1 METPLRLRLKKEGN
15 ITVMLPRS
23 RILAVLGLG
32 LGLAFI
38 MWGVLAP
45 RFLISDARLPLNL
58 SHTTLTL
65 RDEKA
70 TTRVVGKDL
79 VVQAPVTRQFHMEI
93 LPPSD
98 NVNATVRIGVTD
110 MRESLQKDLDRL
122 INATIWSYSIDR
134 LSGAAT
140 SQATVAD
147 QLASPTRSVDIDGQ
161 WLKFPT
167 NAEKTTYE
175 VFDVTLRKTLP
186 AVFAEEA
193 TKEGRTLYRY
203 RQEIQPTNVAQL
215 YQSVFNTTTLGNGE
229 DAAPGYLFHS
239 GTRDWW
245 VDQKTGLIV
254 DVEEKID
261 DYFGDA
267 EGVKHED
274 VLTFNGKISEEQVS
288 ELLHQASSV
297 SDGKIVRVINYVV
310 LAVGVILTIVGA
322 VGAFWPRKR

>member
-1 METPLRLRLKKEGN
+1 
-15 ITVMLPRS
+15 MLPRS

-32 LGLAFI
+32 LGLALVA
-38 MWGVLAP
+38 WGILAP
-45 RFLISDARLPLNL
+45 SFLMSDARLPLDL
-58 SHTTLTL
+58 SYTTLTL

-79 VVQAPVTRQFHMEI
+79 VVQAPVTRQFHTEI

-98 NVNATVRIGVTD
+98 ENTATVRVGVTD

-122 INATIWSYSIDR
+122 ISATVWSYSIDR
-134 LSGAAT
+134 RSGAAT

-147 QLASPTRSVDIDGQ
+147 QLASPTRSVTIDGQ

-167 NAEKTTYE
+167 DAEKTTYE

-186 AVFAEEA
+186 AVFTEE
-193 TKEGRTLYRY
+193 TVKEGRTLYRY

-215 YQSVFNTTTLGNGE
+215 YHSVLNTTTFRDGE
-229 DAAPGYLFHS
+229 NTTPGYLFHS
-239 GTRDWW
+239 GTRDWL
-245 VDQKTGLIV
+245 VDQKTGLVI

-267 EGVKHED
+267 EGVKRED
-274 VLTFNGKISEEQVS
+274 VLTFNGKVSEDHVS
-288 ELLHQASSV
+288 ELLHQASGV
-297 SDGKIVRVINYVV
+297 SDGKLVRIINYVV

-322 VGAFWPRKR
+322 AGAFWPRKR